1 VFARVTTF
9 EGAPGRIDEG
19 LRIYAEEVIPWL
31 RDATGF
37 RGFVALVDREGQKS
51 LGITF
56 WATKEDMAADATR
69 GGALRDEVAATVQ
82 TTRTSLEYY
91 EVGMVKELGLDE
103 LG

>member
-1 VFARVTTF
+1 MTTF
-9 EGAPGRIDEG
+9 EGAPERIDEG

-37 RGFVALVDREGQKS
+37 RGFVALVDREGEKS

-69 GGALRDEVAATVQ
+69 GGALRDGVAATVQ
-82 TTRTSLEYY
+82 TTMTSLSYY
-91 EVGMVKELGLDE
+91 EVGMVKDLALDE

>member
-9 EGAPGRIDEG
+9 EGAPERIEEG

-37 RGFVALVDREGQKS
+37 RGFVALVDREGHKS